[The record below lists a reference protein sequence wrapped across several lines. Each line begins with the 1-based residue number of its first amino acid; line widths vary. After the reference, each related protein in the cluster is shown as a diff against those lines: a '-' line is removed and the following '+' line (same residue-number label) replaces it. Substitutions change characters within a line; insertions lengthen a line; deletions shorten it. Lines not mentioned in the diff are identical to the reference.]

1 MNQAEPS
8 VTGKAILDAVE
19 QQIKNNDPPKV
30 KQTLKRLKSLGISRK
45 ESIKYI
51 AFALSIEI
59 FGVLKNEEE
68 FNPQRYN
75 DNLDKLP
82 ELPWEDE

>member
-1 MNQAEPS
+1 MNQEAPS
-8 VTGKAILDAVE
+8 VAGKAILDAVE

-51 AFALSIEI
+51 ASALSIEI
-59 FGVLKNEEE
+59 FGVLQNEGG

-75 DNLDKLP
+75 ENLDKLP

>member
-1 MNQAEPS
+1 
-8 VTGKAILDAVE
+8 
-19 QQIKNNDPPKV
+19 
-30 KQTLKRLKSLGISRK
+30 LGISRK

-51 AFALSIEI
+51 ASALSIEI
-59 FGVLKNEEE
+59 FGVLQNEEG

-75 DNLDKLP
+75 ENLDKLP

>member
-1 MNQAEPS
+1 MNQEAPS
-8 VTGKAILDAVE
+8 VAGKAILDAVE

-51 AFALSIEI
+51 ASALSIEI
-59 FGVLKNEEE
+59 FGVLQNEEE

-75 DNLDKLP
+75 ENLDKLP

>member
-1 MNQAEPS
+1 MNQEEPS
-8 VTGKAILDAVE
+8 VAGKAILDAVE

-30 KQTLKRLKSLGISRK
+30 KQTLKRLKSLGMSRK

-51 AFALSIEI
+51 ACALSIEI

-75 DNLDKLP
+75 ENLDKLP